1 MVGAA
6 PVRRWINAAR
16 NELQSRP
23 VAIKRLGLGRQG
35 SFMICMRGF
44 TKLRYGAA
52 SAAPRRFL
60 AFSNCTTA
68 PARVTSAEA
77 NRAQWI
83 TKVEAFARH
92 RPPVERSTRVLEA
105 EDSLIAIGR
114 LQKDKRAKGR
124 VLPAVDF
131 GLAEFLQ
138 ALWQHPR
145 L

>member
-60 AFSNCTTA
+60 AFLKCSTA
-68 PARVTSAEA
+68 QARVTESTKEA
-77 NRAQWI
+77 PEVN
-83 TKVEAFARH
+83 K
-92 RPPVERSTRVLEA
+92 S
-105 EDSLIAIGR
+105 
-114 LQKDKRAKGR
+114 
-124 VLPAVDF
+124 
-131 GLAEFLQ
+131 
-138 ALWQHPR
+138 
-145 L
+145 